1 MFTTAK
7 KFEEILTCLSILK
20 YIIKSKSKKGLFD
33 TNKNAESFFCK
44 ILNTTYKWKLEN
56 MNCVSS
62 NYPAIDLGDSH
73 NRICA
78 QITSDNTSSKIKNT
92 IATFIEHDLYKQ
104 YDRLI
109 IFTLTDIKRYNA
121 NFDTQGKFSFDQNKD
136 IIDTDKLL
144 SEIEKLEN
152 EAITV
157 IHDFVKSE
165 LKPLK
170 EIFVE
175 KGSLLS
181 DVEKTTIDF
190 PSNINKFLAHYNC
203 DKEHYTIEYNGIH
216 QLYTNIVNLPK
227 ETRECLFALLYK
239 SQENKAFSYSPQLY
253 TLYQEVTSY
262 INKPEYILKG
272 QFDILI
278 SHGLI
283 SHENEGD
290 VSRFDIYSAS
300 PQKLNYF
307 SQIKDFA
314 NGEQDLLREI
324 IIECDFRSLS
334 DGCM

>member
-33 TNKNAESFFCK
+33 TNKHAESFFCK
-44 ILNTTYKWKLEN
+44 ILNTTYKWKLDN
-56 MNCVSS
+56 MNHVSL

-78 QITSDNTSSKIKNT
+78 QITSDNTSLKIKNT
-92 IATFIEHDLYKQ
+92 IDTFIEHNLHKQ

-109 IFTLTDIKRYNA
+109 IFTLADIKKYKA
-121 NFDTQGKFSFDQNKD
+121 NFDTQGKFSFDKDKD

-144 SEIEKLEN
+144 SEIEKLEDRD
-152 EAITV
+152 ITV

-170 EIFVE
+170 AIFVE

-181 DVEKTTIDF
+181 DVEKTTIEF
-190 PSNINKFLAHYNC
+190 PSNINKFLTHQNY
-203 DKEHYTIEYNGIH
+203 DKEDYIIEYDGVH
-216 QLYTNIVNLPK
+216 HLYTKIVNLPK
-227 ETRECLFALLYK
+227 KTRECLFALLYK
-239 SQENKAFSYSPQLY
+239 SQENKSFSYTSRLY
-253 TLYQEVTSY
+253 TLCYEVTTY
-262 INKPEYILKG
+262 INKPEHILKR

-278 SHGLI
+278 SHELI
-283 SHENEGD
+283 SYENEGN
-290 VSRFDIYSAS
+290 VPRFELYSAS
-300 PQKLNYF
+300 PNKNNYF

-314 NGEQDLLREI
+314 NSDPDLLKEI
-324 IIECDFRSLS
+324 IIECNFHSLS
-334 DGCM
+334 D